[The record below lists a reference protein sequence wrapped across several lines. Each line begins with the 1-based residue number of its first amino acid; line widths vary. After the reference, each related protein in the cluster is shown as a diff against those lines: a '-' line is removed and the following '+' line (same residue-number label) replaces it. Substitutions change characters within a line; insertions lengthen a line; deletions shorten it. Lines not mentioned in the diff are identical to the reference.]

1 MTLVAGVDI
10 GSTTAKCILLEDGK
24 VVGKSL
30 APVGVELVRDAER
43 ALEKALEDARRE
55 RRDVAVVTG
64 TGYGRFKVTFG
75 QFTVTEIGCHAKG
88 AHLLFPETRLVLDIG
103 GQDTKAI
110 KIDPSGEVVDF
121 AMNDKCAAGT
131 GRFLEICAGALGY
144 DVSEIGPAS
153 LGARL
158 PVKVTNT
165 CTVFAESEV
174 ASYVARGK
182 DPKDIL
188 AGLYVGIVGR
198 SLSLLQR
205 VGVEPQVTFTG
216 GVSKNE
222 GMVRTLEKRLGMRV
236 NVSPLSQYI
245 GAIGAAL
252 YGAERVG
259 GAGGPSA

>member
-10 GSTTAKCILLEDGK
+10 GSTTAKCALIEDGK
-24 VVGKSL
+24 VVGRSL
-30 APVGVELVRDAER
+30 NPVGVELVKDAER
-43 ALEKALEDARRE
+43 ALALALSDSGRE
-55 RRDVAVVTG
+55 RRDVRAVTG

-88 AHLLFPETRLVLDIG
+88 AHFLFPATRVVLDIG

-110 KIDPSGEVVDF
+110 KVDANGVVIDF

-131 GRFLEICAGALGY
+131 GRFLDVCAGALGY
-144 DVSEIGPAS
+144 DVSEIGPLS
-153 LGARL
+153 LGARR

-174 ASYVARGK
+174 SSYVARGK

-188 AGLYVGIVGR
+188 AGLYGSIVSR

-205 VGVEPQVTFTG
+205 VGVEPEVTFTG
-216 GVSKNE
+216 GVSRNE
-222 GMVRTLEKRLGMRV
+222 GMVRTLRARLGLPV
-236 NVSPLSQYI
+236 NVSPLSQFV

-252 YGAERVG
+252 YGLERLEAVP
-259 GAGGPSA
+259 A

>member
-10 GSTTAKCILLEDGK
+10 GSTTAKCALIEDGRI
-24 VVGKSL
+24 VGKSL
-30 APVGVELVRDAER
+30 APVGVELVKDAER
-43 ALEKALEDARRE
+43 ALEQALAEAG
-55 RRDVAVVTG
+55 RDRGEVRVVTG

-88 AHLLFPETRLVLDIG
+88 AHFLFPGTRLVLDIG

-110 KIDPSGEVVDF
+110 KVDPNGEVVDF

-131 GRFLEICAGALGY
+131 GRFLDVCAGALGY
-144 DVSEIGPAS
+144 DVSEIGALS
-153 LGARL
+153 LGARH

-174 ASYVARGK
+174 TGYVARGK

-188 AGLYVGIVGR
+188 AGLYGGIVSR
-198 SLSLLQR
+198 SLSLMQR
-205 VGVEPQVTFTG
+205 VGVEPEVTFTG

-222 GMVRTLEKRLGMRV
+222 GMVRTLERRLALRV
-236 NVSPLSQYI
+236 NVSPLSQYV
-245 GAIGAAL
+245 GAVGAAL
-252 YGAERVG
+252 YGLERATGVP
-259 GAGGPSA
+259 A

>member
-10 GSTTAKCILLEDGK
+10 GSTTAKCALIEDGRI
-24 VVGKSL
+24 VGKSL
-30 APVGVELVRDAER
+30 APVGVELVKDAER
-43 ALEKALEDARRE
+43 ALEQALAEAG
-55 RRDVAVVTG
+55 RDRGEVRVVTG

-88 AHLLFPETRLVLDIG
+88 AHFLFPGTRLVLDIG

-110 KIDPSGEVVDF
+110 KVGPTGEVVDF

-131 GRFLEICAGALGY
+131 GRFLDVCAGALGY
-144 DVSEIGPAS
+144 DVSEIGALS
-153 LGARL
+153 LGARH

-174 ASYVARGK
+174 TSYVARGK

-188 AGLYVGIVGR
+188 AGLYGGIVSR
-198 SLSLLQR
+198 SLSLMQR
-205 VGVEPQVTFTG
+205 VGVEPEVTFTG

-222 GMVRTLEKRLGMRV
+222 GMVRTLERRLALRV
-236 NVSPLSQYI
+236 NVSPLSQYV
-245 GAIGAAL
+245 GAVGAAL
-252 YGAERVG
+252 YGLERPTGVP
-259 GAGGPSA
+259 A

>member
-10 GSTTAKCILLEDGK
+10 GSTTAKCILIENGEI
-24 VVGKSL
+24 VGKSL
-30 APVGVELVRDAER
+30 APVGVELVKDAER
-43 ALEKALEDARRE
+43 ALSQALTESGRE
-55 RRDVAVVTG
+55 RREVTVVTG
-64 TGYGRFKVTFG
+64 TGYGRFKVAFG

-88 AHLLFPETRLVLDIG
+88 AHFLFPGTRVVLDIG

-110 KIDPSGEVVDF
+110 KVDPRGEVVDF

-131 GRFLEICAGALGY
+131 GRFLDVCAGALGY
-144 DVSEIGPAS
+144 DVSEIGALS
-153 LGARL
+153 LGARH

-174 ASYVARGK
+174 TSYVARGK

-188 AGLYVGIVGR
+188 AGLYGGIVSR
-198 SLSLLQR
+198 SLSLMQR
-205 VGVEPQVTFTG
+205 VGVEPEVTFTG

-222 GMVRTLEKRLGMRV
+222 GMVRTLEHRLV
-236 NVSPLSQYI
+236 LKINVSPLSQYV

-252 YGAERVG
+252 YGLERVG
-259 GAGGPSA
+259 GIPA